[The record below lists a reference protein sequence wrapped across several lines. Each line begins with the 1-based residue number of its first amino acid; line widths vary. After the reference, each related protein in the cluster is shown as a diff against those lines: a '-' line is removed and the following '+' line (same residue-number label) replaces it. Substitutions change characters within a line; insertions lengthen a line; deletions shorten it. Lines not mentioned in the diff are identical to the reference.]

1 MTTAPDEVVSRVKS
15 YVEHTVSKGQESI
28 REAVQ
33 KGHEQLFGLLD
44 GMSEAQATFKP
55 GPDDWCV
62 LEVLQHVVTAKRG
75 IARLCVT
82 LARGETPRGIG
93 GEGEDEEQDGVMRDR
108 FGSLADAR
116 SAAETAH
123 HELLAFVDSLSP
135 ETHLEAHYAH
145 FLFGALNSR
154 EWAAFQRVHD
164 ADHTNQIQKIKDA
177 PGFPAG

>member
-1 MTTAPDEVVSRVKS
+1 MTTAPDEVVNRVKS

-33 KGHEQLFGLLD
+33 KGHDQLIGLLD
-44 GMSEAQATFKP
+44 GMTEGQATFKP

-62 LEVLQHVVTAKRG
+62 LEVMQHVVTAKRG
-75 IARLCVT
+75 IARLCVA

-108 FGSLADAR
+108 FASLADAR
-116 SAAETAH
+116 SAAAAAH
-123 HELLAFVDSLSP
+123 HDLLAFVDSLAP
-135 ETHLEAHYAH
+135 ETDLEARYAH
-145 FLFGALNSR
+145 FLFGPLNCR

-164 ADHTNQIQKIKDA
+164 ADHTNQVQQIKSS